1 MKSPHDVSVLLV
13 KLLLRPITGRAAY
26 LIVVFGLCLISP
38 SLTADLLN
46 LLLAKINV
54 GQLPEYDS
62 MPILGIVIF
71 LVGTSLIVINHF
83 YAPWHKHK
91 EVIGIRHNSLGAFPQ
106 EDVRKDLPLLQRL
119 ESYREIDVDHS
130 DSYTHGV
137 LTDHHSAIRKLEC
150 VPQQLSGFLGSSP
163 DSSIAYYGLPHIPLA
178 FYLGYL
184 LSDSKYR
191 VDLYDFNNESGRWNQ
206 LSGIAS
212 SIEIDSTLDQMP
224 SSDDSGDIIVAIG
237 ISYRVHTS
245 EITELGLPNILTK
258 VEINAR
264 HPMRQLI
271 VNHHQV
277 DQVCDEFR
285 LLLEKI
291 KSHFPNR
298 QRIHVFYAG
307 PVSLCFALG
316 RCISERIDPEII
328 VYNYSSKSKPR
339 YSWSLSMNSSHQA
352 TAAFNLIGP
361 TGCEHAPI

>member
-1 MKSPHDVSVLLV
+1 MLLV

-38 SLTADLLN
+38 SLTVDLLN
-46 LLLAKINV
+46 LLLAKINA
-54 GQLPEYDS
+54 GQLPEYES
-62 MPILGIVIF
+62 MPILGFIIF
-71 LVGTSLIVINHF
+71 LVGASLIIINHIWV
-83 YAPWHKHK
+83 PGHNRK

-106 EDVRKDLPLLQRL
+106 EDVRKDLPLLHRL
-119 ESYREIDVDHS
+119 EPYREIDVDHS
-130 DSYTHGV
+130 DSYTHGI
-137 LTDHHSAIRKLEC
+137 LTDHQSVIRKLER
-150 VPQQLSGFLGSSP
+150 VPQQLSGFLDSSP

-206 LSGIAS
+206 LSGVAG
-212 SIEIDSTLDQMP
+212 SIEIDSALDQIP

-237 ISYRVHTS
+237 ISYPVHAS
-245 EITELGLPNILTK
+245 EVNELGLSYILAT
-258 VEINAR
+258 VEINAL

-271 VNHHQV
+271 VNRHQV
-277 DQVCDEFR
+277 DQVCNEFR
-285 LLLEKI
+285 LSLEKI
-291 KSHFPNR
+291 KNNFPNR

-316 RCISERIDPEII
+316 RCINERIDPEII

-339 YSWSLSMNSSHQA
+339 YSWSLSMNSSNHA
-352 TAAFNLIGP
+352 TAAFNLAGL
-361 TGCEHAPI
+361 TGREHAPIQHA